1 MNPALLALFAV
12 DQPFEQ
18 FDLYTITLTS
28 GLVLR
33 YANCP
38 FDVVY
43 GGNTWL
49 CARSIGGV
57 LLDEQGDTG
66 PRAHWTSDFSVGT
79 WSVVVLPRPTD
90 KIGSLPWLWAVR
102 AGILDEAIIRVDR
115 GYISAWPRAPTLS
128 IVPIGIVNVFFG
140 RTAEIDFGRS
150 SVTINMN
157 DMRELLAIQ
166 MPRNL
171 YTAPCRYALFG
182 PGCTLDKSG
191 FAVNVMVTGQRGNQI
206 VKTTASEA
214 DGYFSLGSM
223 KFTSGPNAGLEL
235 MIRQSAYSDGQQT
248 LIAPF
253 PFDVENGDAATLYP
267 GCDKTQATC
276 ATKFS
281 NLVNF
286 GGFPYIPAAES
297 AL

>member
-1 MNPALLALFAV
+1 MNPALLALFAT

-38 FDVVY
+38 FEVKY
-43 GGNTWL
+43 NGQIWRCPRYL
-49 CARSIGGV
+49 GV
-57 LLDEQGDTG
+57 PIDEDGDSG

-90 KIGSLPWLWAVR
+90 KIGSLPWLWAVK

-115 GYISAWPRAPTLS
+115 GYVLSWPSVPTLS
-128 IVPIGIVNVFFG
+128 IVPIGLVNVFFG
-140 RTAEIDFGRS
+140 RTAEIDFGRGT
-150 SVTINMN
+150 VTINMN

-171 YTAPCRYALFG
+171 YSAPCRYALFG
-182 PGCTLDKSG
+182 PGCTLNKASYG
-191 FAVNVMVTGQRGNQI
+191 VNVTVSGQTGNQLI
-206 VKTTASEA
+206 TTTATQS
-214 DGYFSLGSM
+214 DDYFSLGSM
-223 KFTSGPNAGLEL
+223 KFTSGANAGLEL
-235 MIRQSAYSDGQQT
+235 MVRQSISANGQQS

-253 PFDVENGDAATLYP
+253 PFTIQNGDAATLYP
-267 GCDKTQATC
+267 GCDKTQTTC
-276 ATKFS
+276 SAKFS
-281 NLVNF
+281 NLSNF
-286 GGFPYIPAAES
+286 GGFPYIPAAETS
-297 AL
+297 L